1 MENSPI
7 IRFRVDREI
16 AERAHRM
23 AAQKGL
29 ELPDIMRMMLTK
41 AVRIGDFSIDQEQ
54 SDRTGAATVEQLKPY
69 DPLYWSEAQSMLD
82 ADLALAVLQQVVAD
96 RTTWLD
102 EGLSVKVPD
111 VDQLERIR
119 NERDDA
125 CALLTAFDPKDVAAV
140 AKILERFA
148 SGSDAEPTSEPSP

>member
-7 IRFRVDREI
+7 IRFRVDRQT

-29 ELPDIMRMMLTK
+29 E
-41 AVRIGDFSIDQEQ
+41 Q
-54 SDRTGAATVEQLKPY
+54 SDRTGATTVEQLKLY

-82 ADLALAVLQQVVAD
+82 AELALAVLQQVVAD
-96 RTTWLD
+96 RTTSRD
-102 EGLSVKVPD
+102 EGQSVKVTA
-111 VDQLERIR
+111 VDKLARIR

-125 CALLTAFDPKDVAAV
+125 CALLAAFEPKDAATA
-140 AKILERFA
+140 AKILDRFA
-148 SGSDAEPTSEPSP
+148 AGSATGSTSEPPP